1 MAIVQ
6 DILVALETK
15 VSSLLPTYKKS
26 KFTYS
31 IESNNRISAK
41 KIYAIRTSSGS
52 SVTGVTLSATFDQ
65 GFEVILSD
73 IYQPKNDNDIDLV
86 DKITQLHTDVETLYR
101 DLYQRRL
108 DLTSAQVL
116 LVQLVDISVPEIDND
131 NDSVNI
137 TATFTVKYRSNL

>member
-15 VSSLLPTYKKS
+15 VSSLLPSYKKS

-86 DKITQLHTDVETLYR
+86 DKITQLHTDIETLYR